1 MVFQTAL
8 RSLSNRS
15 KVVVGNY
22 CSSPITA
29 EQYRE
34 KVRPLRP
41 RRSYFAPAKA
51 RFRIVGWWALV
62 EAPGTAPGSEWF
74 IATTVYFHSRRTGT
88 PNIGRKGFEK
98 QGFCAPLPRFSLD
111 WFHTGAGL
119 ILAASAPAV

>member
-51 RFRIVGWWALV
+51 RFRIVRWWALV

-98 QGFCAPLPRFSLD
+98 QGFCMPLP
-111 WFHTGAGL
+111 
-119 ILAASAPAV
+119 ILFG

>member
-8 RSLSNRS
+8 RSPSNRS

-51 RFRIVGWWALV
+51 RFRVARWRALV

-74 IATTVYFHSRRTGT
+74 IATTVYFHSRQAGT
-88 PNIGRKGFEK
+88 PNIGGKGRER
-98 QGFCAPLPRFSLD
+98 QGF
-111 WFHTGAGL
+111 GASSFG
-119 ILAASAPAV
+119 